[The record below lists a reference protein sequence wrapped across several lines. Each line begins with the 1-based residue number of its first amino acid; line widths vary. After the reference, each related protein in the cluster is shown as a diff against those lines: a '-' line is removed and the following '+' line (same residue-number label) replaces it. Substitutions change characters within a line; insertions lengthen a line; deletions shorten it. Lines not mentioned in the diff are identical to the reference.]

1 MYVGV
6 CMYVCMYV
14 CAYLCVCVC
23 VKCVFQFSIKR
34 LLDIYIFLGSYV
46 DMCPKT
52 TPGLRVLY
60 VHYFHFQSKLE
71 YVDNFSIS
79 GFIKACKQFPG
90 FFVGTAGQ
98 STLRGWQF

>member
-1 MYVGV
+1 MYV
-6 CMYVCMYV
+6 YVRI
-14 CAYLCVCVC
+14 CVCVC
-23 VKCVFQFSIKR
+23 EMCVSV
-34 LLDIYIFLGSYV
+34 LDKASAWNIFIFLGSYV
-46 DMCPKT
+46 DMCAKT